1 MGKRGP
7 SNVMYC
13 GFVKELF
20 LSSSPCVVRVVS
32 SGRSGDYSGEGKGLR
47 MMRVLL
53 SPIL

>member
-1 MGKRGP
+1 MGKREP
-7 SNVMYC
+7 SSVMYC
-13 GFVKELF
+13 RFLKELSW
-20 LSSSPCVVRVVS
+20 SSSPCVVRVVS